1 MAIPGKVPCSSPRA
15 PFLPG
20 DQEQARP
27 LPSSLTGLLS
37 FMAGDPGANRHVK
50 APWLLLSKVGS
61 TRGCQRGIYS
71 ESSGCFWILVPLA
84 SLSSLSSTQILS
96 VEQGHQPGAV
106 PLLPSLA
113 PSRRWIC
120 NPTGNIHEGR

>member
-37 FMAGDPGANRHVK
+37 FMAGDPGANRCE
-50 APWLLLSKVGS
+50 S
-61 TRGCQRGIYS
+61 TLAFALQGGIYKRMPKRD
-71 ESSGCFWILVPLA
+71 L
-84 SLSSLSSTQILS
+84 Q
-96 VEQGHQPGAV
+96 
-106 PLLPSLA
+106 
-113 PSRRWIC
+113 
-120 NPTGNIHEGR
+120 